1 MSQVD
6 LLEEISGWNYEMCQ
20 RELPTALPKL
30 FSMFQCSNDG
40 KEKIRLFRIVT
51 EMFMPHISILALE
64 RDLFQQLLPKA
75 VKHFHNLVFE
85 ISSQASQLSS
95 QNTEMKNLLR
105 NILKD
110 MTRWIEV
117 LTICVRNVC
126 SIEEQVT
133 FENIQ
138 SLPSSVLQILIA
150 TFTHCKD
157 SDSVYCGRLHLVSD
171 LLQALFKEA
180 VSLEKQLME
189 LLDKT
194 TLSESESANEISC
207 MVSVIHTFIDICSV
221 VSKMDHTLHANTW
234 KCVIKQTLKHHTLVK
249 GHLHHDDIIRSLCD
263 DILQSFQSCLHLA
276 EQMKHA
282 GTQESTDQRLF
293 QKTVKLCRF
302 FANSLVHYIKEFMQ
316 FITGSC
322 VFLHQLYLQIY
333 CSFPPSLFAVSMS
346 DIHKKEISNVFL
358 VVLEAL
364 ISQLL
369 SSRSFIELVLNAF
382 QDLPPEHHF
391 PHCLLLIKI
400 VNKLFTLPAELQSL
414 CSGSKSSERMSIF
427 KAVLQSFA
435 RCSPEIALPVVLQ
448 EELEKGQSPLNIT
461 FYQYVCTHLCACI
474 VQLSP
479 GWFPELERTLLNAV
493 LSDRMLESLLAI
505 DLWCFLVRYGNAEL
519 CAHHV
524 KIIALLVKSSPG
536 SAYHLV
542 HLTVLLK
549 RLLFLLDADNQVEFV
564 KVFSPAQ
571 AENISLWQ
579 HVSPSFLPSA
589 LRSQVE
595 TGLFKPALSQCR
607 NLLKGKSTLECIKQ
621 LKVSL
626 SAIVTASHFSKR
638 NLETQQQSD
647 VIEII
652 FQLWSLISVNQIS
665 GQPFLLEI
673 ICLFLDLFAFIMK
686 KVEPAM
692 LKQVVCFISSLC
704 QEDSPSH
711 VKFAVLHFLSRLGR
725 IIITQEVQV
734 SVLSKVSGLF
744 SLLLADQ
751 TWIIKQHALEAFT
764 QFAEE
769 TSYEEIVPQSLN
781 SEDTKNHVMHFL
793 NKSIL
798 LSEGNKRLER
808 LRNEKCVLETFFCIT
823 TKKRKEQTIS
833 LEPSTKRRRQ
843 ATFTNKEVETHIKG
857 VEKSLLSIQS
867 LLREN
872 PIPQWLPEKLC
883 SIQSLLKKI
892 QNIAEKI

>member
-6 LLEEISGWNYEMCQ
+6 LLEEMSGWNHEMCQ

-64 RDLFQQLLPKA
+64 RDLFRQLLPKA

-85 ISSQASQLSS
+85 ISSQSSQLSS
-95 QNTEMKNLLR
+95 QNTEMKNILR

-138 SLPSSVLQILIA
+138 SLPSSVLQIIRA

-180 VSLEKQLME
+180 VSLENQLME

-207 MVSVIHTFIDICSV
+207 MVSVIHTFVDICSV

-234 KCVIKQTLKHHTLVK
+234 KCIIKQTLKHHTLVK
-249 GHLHHDDIIRSLCD
+249 GQLHHDDIIRSLCD
-263 DILQSFQSCLHLA
+263 DILLSFQSCLHLA

-282 GTQESTDQRLF
+282 GTQENTDQRLF

-369 SSRSFIELVLNAF
+369 SSKSFIKLVLNEF
-382 QDLPPEHHF
+382 QDLPSEHHF
-391 PHCLLLIKI
+391 PHCLLLINI
-400 VNKLFTLPAELQSL
+400 VNKLSTLPAELQSL
-414 CSGSKSSERMSIF
+414 CSGSKSSESMSIF

-448 EELEKGQSPLNIT
+448 EELEEGQSPLNIT

-474 VQLSP
+474 VQLPP

-524 KIIALLVKSSPG
+524 RIIALLVKSSPG

-564 KVFSPAQ
+564 KLFSPAQ

-579 HVSPSFLPSA
+579 HVSLSFLPSA

-595 TGLFKPALSQCR
+595 TGFFTAALSQCR
-607 NLLKGKSTLECIKQ
+607 NLLKGKSTNECIKQ
-621 LKVSL
+621 L
-626 SAIVTASHFSKR
+626 
-638 NLETQQQSD
+638 
-647 VIEII
+647 
-652 FQLWSLISVNQIS
+652 
-665 GQPFLLEI
+665 
-673 ICLFLDLFAFIMK
+673 
-686 KVEPAM
+686 
-692 LKQVVCFISSLC
+692 VVCFISSLC

-781 SEDTKNHVMHFL
+781 SEVTKNHVVHFL

-798 LSEGNKRLER
+798 LSEGNRRLER
-808 LRNEKCVLETFFCIT
+808 LRNEKCVLETFFCKT
-823 TKKRKEQTIS
+823 TKKSKEQSIS

-843 ATFTNKEVETHIKG
+843 ATFTDEEIETHIKG